1 MQGFQSWRGQ
11 WGHGPPLC
19 GESHAL
25 TLCAFSFVSPLKT
38 SVRRQSP
45 RVALYRT
52 RNPCPVQNG
61 LQTAGAG
68 SMGSD
73 EHGFNLAEI
82 LSHSYGSREH
92 QEECEAQRP
101 LEELEKS
108 LHGSEGSEMPLEELL
123 ALYGYE
129 ASDPISEHDSEG
141 HDLPHSLPDMTLDKE
156 QIAKDLLSGEEEEEA
171 QSSADDLT
179 PSVTSHDASDLFPH
193 PLHANSIV
201 DEDKDSSSSSSEEE
215 SEDDSVPSNEC
226 RKDIMVGP
234 QYQAMI
240 PPLILYMHQERAYES
255 EDQLLWDPQV
265 LPEGEVERFLR
276 RAERRS
282 CEEASLESLQEE
294 TLVRDNEQA
303 LYELVKCH
311 FNTEEAL
318 RRLRFNVKVIRD
330 ELCAWSEDECRNF
343 EHGYRVH
350 GKNFHLI
357 QANKVRT
364 RSVGECVEYYY
375 MWKKSD
381 RYEYFTQQTKFGRK
395 KFSLHPETIDDGDQ
409 DMDAGEG
416 DGASHSRSSPSTP
429 VPSTTSQLDSQFLQD
444 PLHLGATDEERQES
458 REFIIEGNA
467 SETNNE
473 EEEEEE
479 EEERE
484 PLYRLSQP
492 PSAASS
498 TDCPYS
504 SPTTEPSAGQP
515 SRRPASTSQE
525 LNLPD
530 SVFYQ
535 LQLDPFATHTPEP
548 PTDLAAAAKRL
559 QVGFSLP
566 ESFPAEPSRP
576 VSPAMTTGQVSVS
589 LTTDF
594 GPISVSDVNSFLSGQ
609 VPMCPPSTVQQSEP
623 LSQ

>member
-1 MQGFQSWRGQ
+1 
-11 WGHGPPLC
+11 
-19 GESHAL
+19 
-25 TLCAFSFVSPLKT
+25 
-38 SVRRQSP
+38 
-45 RVALYRT
+45 
-52 RNPCPVQNG
+52 
-61 LQTAGAG
+61 
-68 SMGSD
+68 
-73 EHGFNLAEI
+73 
-82 LSHSYGSREH
+82 
-92 QEECEAQRP
+92 
-101 LEELEKS
+101 
-108 LHGSEGSEMPLEELL
+108 MPLEELL

-129 ASDPISEHDSEG
+129 ASNPISEHDSEG
-141 HDLPHSLPDMTLDKE
+141 HDLSHSLPDMTLDKE

-193 PLHANSIV
+193 PLHVNSIV
-201 DEDKDSSSSSSEEE
+201 DEDKGSSSSSSEEE

-226 RKDIMVGP
+226 RKDIMVGSL
-234 QYQAMI
+234 YQAVI
-240 PPLILYMHQERAYES
+240 PPLILYTHQERAYDS
-255 EDQLLWDPQV
+255 EDQLLWDPHV
-265 LPEGEVERFLR
+265 LPEGEVEQFLC

-282 CEEASLESLQEE
+282 CEEASLESLQEGM
-294 TLVRDNEQA
+294 LIRDNEQA

-311 FNTEEAL
+311 FNAEEAL
-318 RRLRFNVKVIRD
+318 RRLQFNVKVIRD

-395 KFSLHPETIDDGDQ
+395 KFSLHPGTIDDGDQ

-416 DGASHSRSSPSTP
+416 DSASHSRSSPPTP

-444 PLHLGATDEERQES
+444 PLHLGATGKGRCACCQ
-458 REFIIEGNA
+458 
-467 SETNNE
+467 
-473 EEEEEE
+473 
-479 EEERE
+479 
-484 PLYRLSQP
+484 
-492 PSAASS
+492 
-498 TDCPYS
+498 DCLYS
-504 SPTTEPSAGQP
+504 SPTMEPCAGQP
-515 SRRPASTSQE
+515 SSSPASTSQE

-535 LQLDPFATHTPEP
+535 LQLDPFATHTPGP
-548 PTDLAAAAKRL
+548 PTDHAATKSL
-559 QVGFSLP
+559 KVGFSFP

-576 VSPAMTTGQVSVS
+576 VSPAARTGQVSVS

-594 GPISVSDVNSFLSGQ
+594 GQISVSSVSSFLSGQ
-609 VPMCPPSTVQQSEP
+609 VPMCPPSAAQQSEP

>member
-1 MQGFQSWRGQ
+1 MEQGSVPRDMGKSCSL
-11 WGHGPPLC
+11 GPDLARSGKLRWVDP
-19 GESHAL
+19 A
-25 TLCAFSFVSPLKT
+25 V
-38 SVRRQSP
+38 
-45 RVALYRT
+45 
-52 RNPCPVQNG
+52 
-61 LQTAGAG
+61 

-92 QEECEAQRP
+92 QEECEAQRS

-240 PPLILYMHQERAYES
+240 PPLILYTHQERAYES
-255 EDQLLWDPQV
+255 EDQLLWDPHV

-294 TLVRDNEQA
+294 TLVRDNEQ
-303 LYELVKCH
+303 VRRG
-311 FNTEEAL
+311 EE
-318 RRLRFNVKVIRD
+318 R
-330 ELCAWSEDECRNF
+330 
-343 EHGYRVH
+343 
-350 GKNFHLI
+350 
-357 QANKVRT
+357 
-364 RSVGECVEYYY
+364 GEE
-375 MWKKSD
+375 
-381 RYEYFTQQTKFGRK
+381 TGR
-395 KFSLHPETIDDGDQ
+395 DDGDQ
-409 DMDAGEG
+409 DMDSGEG
-416 DGASHSRSSPSTP
+416 DGANHSRSSPSTP

-444 PLHLGATDEERQES
+444 PLHLGATVNYS
-458 REFIIEGNA
+458 IIKTKKSTTFCCGNRVRV
-467 SETNNE
+467 E
-473 EEEEEE
+473 
-479 EEERE
+479 
-484 PLYRLSQP
+484 
-492 PSAASS
+492 
-498 TDCPYS
+498 
-504 SPTTEPSAGQP
+504 
-515 SRRPASTSQE
+515 
-525 LNLPD
+525 
-530 SVFYQ
+530 
-535 LQLDPFATHTPEP
+535 QLDCATI
-548 PTDLAAAAKRL
+548 
-559 QVGFSLP
+559 
-566 ESFPAEPSRP
+566 PSRP
-576 VSPAMTTGQVSVS
+576 PLALVECKTFINVTLHLVFDRTVVCVWVSEAVKSAVPSPRILQLARPKRRYPPVARESLIWSPEQGISIVTEAACSAVATPRLQDLATAKKVHPLFLPEKPTAWPVPESAMKVVA
-589 LTTDF
+589 
-594 GPISVSDVNSFLSGQ
+594 SDRVHMLAKPKVQKGIFEGYDPYLVTETAKQAQASPRVLELS
-609 VPMCPPSTVQQSEP
+609 MP
-623 LSQ
+623 LPRKVRHKKI

>member
-1 MQGFQSWRGQ
+1 MGSDEHGFNLAEILSHSYGSREHQEECEAQRSLEELEKSL
-11 WGHGPPLC
+11 HGS
-19 GESHAL
+19 E
-25 TLCAFSFVSPLKT
+25 T

-73 EHGFNLAEI
+73 EHGFSLAEI

-92 QEECEAQRP
+92 QEECEAQRS

-179 PSVTSHDASDLFPH
+179 PSVDRDDGDQDMDAGEGDGASHTRSSPPTPVPSTTSQLDSQFLQD
-193 PLHANSIV
+193 PLHLGA
-201 DEDKDSSSSSSEEE
+201 
-215 SEDDSVPSNEC
+215 
-226 RKDIMVGP
+226 
-234 QYQAMI
+234 
-240 PPLILYMHQERAYES
+240 
-255 EDQLLWDPQV
+255 
-265 LPEGEVERFLR
+265 
-276 RAERRS
+276 
-282 CEEASLESLQEE
+282 
-294 TLVRDNEQA
+294 T
-303 LYELVKCH
+303 
-311 FNTEEAL
+311 
-318 RRLRFNVKVIRD
+318 D

-395 KFSLHPETIDDGDQ
+395 KFSLHPET
-409 DMDAGEG
+409 M
-416 DGASHSRSSPSTP
+416 
-429 VPSTTSQLDSQFLQD
+429 
-444 PLHLGATDEERQES
+444 
-458 REFIIEGNA
+458 
-467 SETNNE
+467 
-473 EEEEEE
+473 
-479 EEERE
+479 
-484 PLYRLSQP
+484 
-492 PSAASS
+492 
-498 TDCPYS
+498 
-504 SPTTEPSAGQP
+504 
-515 SRRPASTSQE
+515 
-525 LNLPD
+525 
-530 SVFYQ
+530 
-535 LQLDPFATHTPEP
+535 
-548 PTDLAAAAKRL
+548 
-559 QVGFSLP
+559 
-566 ESFPAEPSRP
+566 
-576 VSPAMTTGQVSVS
+576 
-589 LTTDF
+589 
-594 GPISVSDVNSFLSGQ
+594 
-609 VPMCPPSTVQQSEP
+609 
-623 LSQ
+623 